1 MRICWTCSKITN
13 KLASLDR
20 APPWKSSQL
29 FYNLPK
35 SHGEC
40 VNIFIELIQQIDA
53 LNDHV
58 ISLVNVEL
66 DLGSA
71 VAVTQTELSLA
82 EIAFLQ
88 GTLLQRLQ

>member
-1 MRICWTCSKITN
+1 V
-13 KLASLDR
+13 LLL
-20 APPWKSSQL
+20 WKSWQL
-29 FYNLPK
+29 FDNLPK

-66 DLGSA
+66 NLGSA